1 MAKEL
6 PYFKFEPSEWLE
18 GEIQVCSDESIVCFI
33 NLCSGYWLKLGNI
46 NYAFALHKYFKKD
59 PSVLNELIENKIIT
73 LVNDEINISFLDK
86 QLQEFKD
93 ISEKRTQA
101 ANKRWDNKENDTSV
115 LQLHSKSNAIREDK
129 TRGKEIKEDKK
140 ELSLSLESDFNIF
153 WNKYNK
159 KNDLKKCK
167 DKFFKL
173 KQTEIDIILKVVDSY
188 VLSTPDVKFRKNP
201 LTWINGECWKDTTDS
216 KKEIVSSNGEKMI
229 KYVSNVN
236 PTPAFLEESKFLA
249 MQERNLAGGY
259 IYKILN

>member
-46 NYAFALHKYFKKD
+46 NYAFALHKYCKKNT
-59 PSVLNELIENKIIT
+59 SVLQELIDNKIIT
-73 LVNDEINISFLDK
+73 LNNDKINISFLDK
-86 QLQEFKD
+86 QLNEFKE
-93 ISEKRTQA
+93 ISEKRTSA
-101 ANKRWDNKENDTSV
+101 ANKRWENKEDNANA
-115 LQLHSKSNAIREDK
+115 LQLQSKSNAIREEKIRQED
-129 TRGKEIKEDKK
+129 IKENKK
-140 ELSLSLESDFNIF
+140 DLSLTLESDFTIF

-173 KQTEIDIILKVVDSY
+173 KQNEIENILKVLDKY

-201 LTWINGECWKDTTDS
+201 LTWLNGECWKDLIES
-216 KKEIVSSNGEKMI
+216 KETISNSNEKI
-229 KYVSNVN
+229 IRFTSNVN
-236 PTPAFLEESKFLA
+236 STPQEMEESKFLA
-249 MQERNLAGGY
+249 MQERNLSGGY
-259 IYKILN
+259 IYKIIK